1 MTRRIWVVGG
11 LIAVAALAAALV
23 AGMAT
28 SSHSTAKGTMMVAA
42 KADSNSWA
50 DKAGVGEGPASTYE
64 AEQAAL
70 RAYPGNEIPL
80 SALQNSLNTAAQLE
94 KAAGHKSGKWMQL
107 GPTQRAK
114 YPAFLDQFLGGGK
127 DYIASGRVTALAINN
142 DCTQKSCRLYLGAA
156 GGGVWTTDN
165 ALQSGGNM
173 NWQFITGSLNS
184 NAIGSILIDP
194 SDPSGNTVYVG
205 TGEPNAAVD
214 NEAGVGIY
222 KSTDAG
228 QTWTFVPGSD
238 VFNQRAVG
246 ALALDNQGRLL
257 AGVAGAVR
265 GVCQTSQG
273 CALSS
278 ASTTH
283 PLAIRGLYR
292 QTGATFTRV
301 FTSALASGAAT
312 RGVVQVQLDPN
323 TPTTIYL
330 SSFQQGVWRSTSNG
344 DPGTWT
350 QIKSALDPALNTDRA
365 TFALNVL
372 PGNKT
377 RMYVGIGNSS
387 TAAADL
393 ARLYRT
399 DDAGGAATFT
409 DITNGQSLGW
419 CSSFAAGAQCWY
431 DNVVYSPMGS
441 PDDVYLGG
449 SYDYDRVHGQNNGR
463 ALILSTDAGATW
475 HDMTLDKN
483 NDGWLHPDHH
493 ALVTVP
499 GNPLMWIDGN
509 DGGVARSN
517 GKYVDGSKDCNGRGL
532 SPSDLA
538 TCQTFLSMIPDQTT
552 SLNNGLSTLQF
563 QSLSVD
569 PAKPLNKLMGG
580 TQDNGTFQ
588 FNGGPAE
595 WPQVIYGDGG
605 QSGFN
610 AADGKLQFNSFAGQA
625 SDVNFRN
632 GDPRKWVVAT
642 GPIVSSP
649 EGSLFYPPLIADP
662 SETFAGSIFS
672 GSQSVWRTQDWGGD
686 QSFLEANCS
695 EFTTSSANPSCG
707 DYVRIGAPG
716 ATDITGTA
724 YGADAV
730 PGDLVAALSR
740 ASQNTGTLWAATTT
754 GRLLISDN
762 ANAPAASVTWQRL
775 DRTNAGTNPV
785 ANAPRRDITQ
795 IAVDPSDANTAYV
808 AYSGYN
814 VNTPAQPGHV
824 FRVHR
829 TGTTATWTDLSFNL
843 DDLPVNGIAL
853 DSQTGDLYAGTDFGV
868 MMLPAGTT
876 TWMLA
881 APGMPTSEITM
892 LNIVPDSRVLYASTH
907 GFGAWVLY
915 LSGSK

>member
-1 MTRRIWVVGG
+1 
-11 LIAVAALAAALV
+11 
-23 AGMAT
+23 
-28 SSHSTAKGTMMVAA
+28 
-42 KADSNSWA
+42 
-50 DKAGVGEGPASTYE
+50 
-64 AEQAAL
+64 
-70 RAYPGNEIPL
+70 
-80 SALQNSLNTAAQLE
+80 
-94 KAAGHKSGKWMQL
+94 
-107 GPTQRAK
+107 
-114 YPAFLDQFLGGGK
+114 
-127 DYIASGRVTALAINN
+127 
-142 DCTQKSCRLYLGAA
+142 
-156 GGGVWTTDN
+156 
-165 ALQSGGNM
+165 
-173 NWQFITGSLNS
+173 
-184 NAIGSILIDP
+184 
-194 SDPSGNTVYVG
+194 VG

-228 QTWTFVPGSD
+228 QTWTLVPGSD

-246 ALALDNQGRLL
+246 ALAIDNQGRLL

-278 ASTTH
+278 SSTTH
-283 PLAIRGLYR
+283 PLATRGLYR
-292 QTGATFTRV
+292 QNGASFTRI

-323 TPTTIYL
+323 TSSTIYL
-330 SSFQQGVWRSTSNG
+330 SSFQQGVWRSIDNG
-344 DPGTWT
+344 TTWT
-350 QIKSALDPALNTDRA
+350 QIKGALDPALNTDRA
-365 TFALNVL
+365 TFALNTL
-372 PGNKT
+372 PGGKT

-393 ARLYRT
+393 ARLYKT
-399 DDAGGAATFT
+399 DDAAFAATFT
-409 DITNGQSLGW
+409 DITTPQSLAW

-441 PDDVYLGG
+441 PDVVYLGG

-493 ALVTVP
+493 ALVTIP
-499 GNPLMWIDGN
+499 GSPLQWIDGN
-509 DGGVARSN
+509 DGGVMRSN

-532 SPSDLA
+532 SAANLA
-538 TCQTFLSMIPDQTT
+538 TCQTFLSMIPDQTDN
-552 SLNNGLSTLQF
+552 LNKGLPTLQF
-563 QSLSVD
+563 QSLSVN
-569 PAKPLNKLMGG
+569 PQKPTKELMGG
-580 TQDNGTFQ
+580 TQDNGTFG
-588 FNGGPAE
+588 FNGNVNE
-595 WPQVIYGDGG
+595 WPQIIYGDGG

-610 AADGKLQFNSFAGQA
+610 AADGKLRFNSFAGQA
-625 SDVNFRN
+625 SDVNFQN
-632 GDPRKWVVAT
+632 GDPKKWVVAT

-662 SETFAGSIFS
+662 SKTFAGSIFS

-695 EFTTSSANPSCG
+695 EFTTSSANPNCG
-707 DYVRIGAPG
+707 DYVRIGPPG
-716 ATDITGTA
+716 ATDIGGPA

-730 PGDLVAALSR
+730 GGDDVGALTR
-740 ASQNTGTLWAATTT
+740 ASQNDGTLWAATIT

-775 DRTNAGTNPV
+775 DRTNAGTNAV

-824 FRVHR
+824 FLVHR
-829 TGTTATWTDLSFNL
+829 TGTTATWTDMSFNL

-868 MMLPAGTT
+868 MMLPSGTT
-876 TWMLA
+876 TWMMA
-881 APGMPTSEITM
+881 APGMPTVDVTM
-892 LNIVPDSRVLYASTH
+892 LNIVSDARVLYASTH
-907 GFGAWVLY
+907 GLGAWVLN
-915 LSGSK
+915 LPK